1 MCSAWL
7 GLAFTRF
14 RYLTDLQENNKRNS
28 CFVTISNNIQVNSCP
43 LDDPYNLIASTN
55 KLLSSLIKMTKW
67 HAHVVH
73 MAKRMNMVRGESEGP
88 WARAPLA
95 PHKSGADYDN
105 VI

>member
-1 MCSAWL
+1 
-7 GLAFTRF
+7 
-14 RYLTDLQENNKRNS
+14 
-28 CFVTISNNIQVNSCP
+28 
-43 LDDPYNLIASTN
+43 
-55 KLLSSLIKMTKW
+55 MTKW